1 MKKIFLILLLSAT
14 TIFPQYHV
22 TDTVKNT
29 SETGKNVQQ
38 LIQILERRIATLE
51 QEQLKNTSILET
63 SGGNTSIP
71 GEIIGY
77 NSEGNINQPSSF
89 NIDYPLTFSQRIL
102 TIESRLKRA
111 EDSLNAHTTKLYGSG
126 GTITPLAPVY
136 TFNYSPSMDFGLLIR
151 PGYDTTLTRYIKNT
165 GNATLR
171 IIGFRYRTD
180 DVNRSNPYSHVL
192 KNHTSG
198 ALQDTIGVGDSL
210 KLLLT
215 YRPYDVNWFDS
226 WQLIVSSTG
235 GVDDTLYLDGTGYLV
250 PSVVAAWRTSGIGG
264 GGWHR
269 AIRKGNAYWYASG
282 DLSGFIR
289 SSNSGATWEWANE
302 GLMNYRVEDIA
313 VNTAN
318 RDQLII
324 ATPGGVYRSTDAGG
338 NWTRS
343 TGNIPAPNY
352 YQNIKHAISAV
363 HWSKANANI
372 CYAGTYN
379 LTHPYAAAYDD
390 STYMLYKSTN
400 GGVSFDSLSLN
411 GITWAQRKDD
421 VIFCIE
427 TNPTNVNEVYL
438 ATQRYLWKSTNG
450 GTSWNKVTSHYRD
463 ITYNSKTY
471 KKEGSWHVVID
482 SLNPTHVYSA
492 FYGYEA
498 GSYNGTGMA
507 SLIDYNGTNLL
518 RSTDSGISWTEIKHS
533 NMNNRTWVTEE
544 IQFTDN
550 WQALY
555 VGSRHGEFN
564 SFYKYNPLTEAFT
577 LLGIPTGIDIGWDEL
592 SPCVFTSFAISGD
605 TIINVPHSW
614 KSTDAGLTWKQNYT
628 VSAGDGFY
636 TTTGMEI
643 QVIREVIVNPTTGD
657 IYTGNDDAPYKYS
670 TNNGESWKVN
680 NAVKVNRRGIS
691 QKKILVSTKDI
702 AFKDANTFW
711 VSQFN
716 WKKNSD
722 TYLPGIPDYDGTILK
737 TTNGGIT
744 FDYCTNGIMSAD
756 TFHIKNLYYKGGD
769 TLFAMKHN
777 DGTWRST
784 DGGDNWYKMSN
795 GVSGTDN
802 SNRIP
807 IIAAP
812 SNRNIMYAG
821 AQVPQSSK
829 YGIWKSTDGGTTW
842 FNPYGKSTNTADNDL
857 NCITDIIVDSTNA
870 NIVWITQGHNSNA
883 AKKGNGGVW
892 KSTDGGAT
900 WNRKFTLAARDG
912 YVISNPHFNNVAF
925 YRGTD
930 TLVCAIQA
938 GGDPSIGLWYGH
950 GVWMSTDGG
959 DNWTEFNTGL
969 SYEATYALATYGQNI
984 YLGMQGNGI
993 AIYTKE

>member
-171 IIGFRYRTD
+171 ITGFRYRTD
-180 DVNRSNPYSHVL
+180 DVSRSNPYSHAL

-198 ALQDTIGVGDSL
+198 ALQDTIGAGDSL

-471 KKEGSWHVVID
+471 NK
-482 SLNPTHVYSA
+482 
-492 FYGYEA
+492 
-498 GSYNGTGMA
+498 
-507 SLIDYNGTNLL
+507 
-518 RSTDSGISWTEIKHS
+518 
-533 NMNNRTWVTEE
+533 
-544 IQFTDN
+544 
-550 WQALY
+550 
-555 VGSRHGEFN
+555 
-564 SFYKYNPLTEAFT
+564 
-577 LLGIPTGIDIGWDEL
+577 
-592 SPCVFTSFAISGD
+592 
-605 TIINVPHSW
+605 
-614 KSTDAGLTWKQNYT
+614 
-628 VSAGDGFY
+628 
-636 TTTGMEI
+636 
-643 QVIREVIVNPTTGD
+643 
-657 IYTGNDDAPYKYS
+657 
-670 TNNGESWKVN
+670 
-680 NAVKVNRRGIS
+680 
-691 QKKILVSTKDI
+691 
-702 AFKDANTFW
+702 
-711 VSQFN
+711 
-716 WKKNSD
+716 
-722 TYLPGIPDYDGTILK
+722 
-737 TTNGGIT
+737 
-744 FDYCTNGIMSAD
+744 
-756 TFHIKNLYYKGGD
+756 
-769 TLFAMKHN
+769 
-777 DGTWRST
+777 
-784 DGGDNWYKMSN
+784 
-795 GVSGTDN
+795 
-802 SNRIP
+802 
-807 IIAAP
+807 
-812 SNRNIMYAG
+812 
-821 AQVPQSSK
+821 
-829 YGIWKSTDGGTTW
+829 
-842 FNPYGKSTNTADNDL
+842 
-857 NCITDIIVDSTNA
+857 
-870 NIVWITQGHNSNA
+870 
-883 AKKGNGGVW
+883 
-892 KSTDGGAT
+892 
-900 WNRKFTLAARDG
+900 
-912 YVISNPHFNNVAF
+912 
-925 YRGTD
+925 
-930 TLVCAIQA
+930 
-938 GGDPSIGLWYGH
+938 
-950 GVWMSTDGG
+950 
-959 DNWTEFNTGL
+959 
-969 SYEATYALATYGQNI
+969 
-984 YLGMQGNGI
+984 
-993 AIYTKE
+993 